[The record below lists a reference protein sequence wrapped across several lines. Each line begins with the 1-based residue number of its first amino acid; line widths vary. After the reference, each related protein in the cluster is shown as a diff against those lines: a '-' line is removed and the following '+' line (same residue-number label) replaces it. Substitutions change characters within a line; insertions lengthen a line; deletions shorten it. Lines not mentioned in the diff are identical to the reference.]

1 MIFSKGSGDSTK
13 SKEEYEESS
22 GTSLDKGGDK
32 QDTFTSIFSD
42 QQKTK
47 MKEVEIIKDYIKQE
61 LEKLIRLEC

>member
-22 GTSLDKGGDK
+22 GTSLETAGAGAEK
-32 QDTFTSIFSD
+32 QDTFTSIYSD

-47 MKEVEIIKDYIKQE
+47 IKEV
-61 LEKLIRLEC
+61 